1 MPVQTARLLALAL
14 DPEVEPVADAIS
26 ERILDAALELAT
38 ASGIRNLTM
47 DDVSQRAAVGRMT
60 VYRRFG
66 SKAAVLDAL
75 AIRECRR
82 CLEAISSGL
91 HPTQPAAERLAALF
105 VATMKV
111 IRQHPLL
118 ARLARVEPEALLKEL
133 TRDGSAIFRMVTAF
147 LLSVIDAGQLSAVD
161 PAVAA
166 EICVRLGASFVLMP
180 DSVIPLDD
188 EHAAY
193 EVAHALVAPLV
204 VS

>member
-1 MPVQTARLLALAL
+1 MQVETARLLALAL
-14 DPEVEPVADAIS
+14 DPEVEPAGDAIS
-26 ERILDAALELAT
+26 ERILDAALRLAT
-38 ASGIRNLTM
+38 ASGIRSLTM
-47 DDVSQRAAVGRMT
+47 DDIAHRAAVGRMT

-66 SKAAVLDAL
+66 SRAAVVDAL

-82 CLEAISSGL
+82 CLEAISSAL
-91 HPTQPAAERLAALF
+91 DPTQPADEQLAALF

-133 TRDGSAIFRMVTAF
+133 TRDGSAILRMVTDF
-147 LLSVIDAGQLSAVD
+147 LLSVIDAGELTAVD
-161 PAVAA
+161 PAVAV

-188 EHAAY
+188 ERAAY
-193 EVAHALVAPLV
+193 EVAHALIAPLV
-204 VS
+204 S